1 MKHGPLLMAAR
12 PMVVACALLSAGMA
26 QAERLDID
34 HRLYAP
40 LHAAIEQ
47 PREGSVFYQAS
58 PSGRQFDRILVHG
71 TSAEH
76 DWTEALELV
85 VTPRKSERKT
95 PQEWLAA
102 FQTASESSCPANV
115 TLLDEDDSS
124 ITFSL
129 DAPPCSTGTPLSGLY
144 RVIYGRKTVY
154 VVSAKLKG
162 QMRAEQRQ
170 QWLGLLNSAKLAG

>member
-1 MKHGPLLMAAR
+1 MKHAHVLI
-12 PMVVACALLSAGMA
+12 ALLGLSAASAAG
-26 QAERLDID
+26 AERLDID
-34 HRLYAP
+34 HRLYSP
-40 LHAAIEQ
+40 LSSALERPHD
-47 PREGSVFYQAS
+47 GSVFYQAS
-58 PSGRQFDRILVHG
+58 PTGRILDRILVRG

-85 VTPRKSERKT
+85 TVPRKSERKT
-95 PQEWLAA
+95 PQEWFAA
-102 FQTASESSCPANV
+102 FQAASESTCPANV
-115 TLLDEDDSS
+115 TVLGEDENS

-129 DAPPCSTGTPLSGLY
+129 DAPPCATGTPLSGLY

-162 QMRAEQRQ
+162 TMAADQRQ